1 MVPRLIGSI
10 GPIAIHTSAWHNYML
25 DFSKDWHLGPIDG
38 TQAKTYQMVI
48 LTMLTVEIHLQAEG
62 THLHLPQARQTK
74 MRPV

>member
-1 MVPRLIGSI
+1 
-10 GPIAIHTSAWHNYML
+10 ML